1 MNFEIFFR
9 YLLEFSMIIP
19 AVIFALLPVIKYLKI
34 NSRRDFFISGI
45 LILILIFA
53 AAYLALLYSFRVRTI
68 LIPVL
73 ILLFVIYCWVV
84 NLSFTK
90 KIFCFFNSLM
100 LCAWSN
106 FFTITLMAP
115 KEIQNIIWY
124 KTRLFMLQSSI
135 ACLGLEFISGAF
147 FFRTLTKKIPTLLN
161 EELLENTWN
170 YLCLIPLVMA
180 AVICWMAPINPP
192 LMIIGR
198 IRPISIVLII
208 FVLFAVFMFYE
219 IFWRITAS
227 LTKSAKLQQENN
239 LLQMESKRYNE
250 LKHYMN
256 ETRALCHDFRQH
268 IAVLSEFARVGNIDK
283 ILDYTQ
289 QLTEGTRNYVLFC
302 ANNAV
307 DAVASHYDRLA
318 KKRGIKIEWR
328 LELPAVLPINESDYC
343 AMFGNLIENALN
355 AVENLENK
363 TIRNINV
370 ISLML
375 SEAMLGISIDNPF
388 EGELKFNHDGLPVSS
403 REGHGLGL
411 ISVSN
416 IIERYSG
423 SLKIKTDDK
432 IFKVDIILYC
442 NA

>member
-1 MNFEIFFR
+1 MSFEIFLR
-9 YLLEFSMIIP
+9 YFLEFSMMIP
-19 AVIFALLPVIKYLKI
+19 AAIFAFLPVVKYLKI
-34 NSRRDFFISGI
+34 NSRRVFFIAGI
-45 LILILIFA
+45 FILSLILGA
-53 AAYLALLYSFRVRTI
+53 SYSACLYSLRVGSI
-68 LIPVL
+68 LIPAFVF
-73 ILLFVIYCWVV
+73 LFVIYCWVV
-84 NLSFTK
+84 NLSFAK

-135 ACLGLEFISGAF
+135 VCLGLEFISGAF

-180 AVICWMAPINPP
+180 AVIFWMAPINPP

-198 IRPISIVLII
+198 IRPISIVLIT
-208 FVLFAVFMFYE
+208 FVLFAVFIFYE

-227 LTKSAKLQQENN
+227 LTQSAKLQQENN

-256 ETRALCHDFRQH
+256 ETRALRHDFRQH
-268 IAVLSEFARVGNIDK
+268 IAVLSEFARAGNVDK

-289 QLTEGTRNYVLFC
+289 QLKEETRNYVLFC

-318 KKRGIKIEWR
+318 KKRGIKIKWR
-328 LELPAVLPINESDYC
+328 LELPAVLPIKESDYC

-355 AVENLENK
+355 AVENENLNNK
-363 TIRNINV
+363 NINV

-388 EGELKFNHDGLPVSS
+388 EGKLKFNHDGLPVSS

-416 IIERYSG
+416 IIERYGG
-423 SLKIKTDDK
+423 SLKIKTDNK